1 MIGLII
7 AAVSAAIVISGCG
20 IKKPPVPPSAET
32 PRPVNDLTW
41 KISENTLALRW
52 TIPRLSKKE
61 QYLTFMVYRSA
72 TALTSPACADCPKLF
87 EKAGDIPI
95 MDSGNDKEPAKAL
108 FQEKL
113 NKGYRYAYMVKGV
126 TEKGV
131 QGPDS
136 NIVTFDF

>member
-1 MIGLII
+1 MIGLIV
-7 AAVSAAIVISGCG
+7 ATSSAAIVISGCG
-20 IKKPPVPPSAET
+20 IKKPPIPPRAEI

-41 KISENTLALRW
+41 KITENTLTLRW
-52 TIPRLSKKE
+52 TIPRLNKKE
-61 QYLTFMVYRSA
+61 HYHKFTVYRSA

-95 MDSGNDKEPAKAL
+95 MDSGNDAETAKAN
-108 FQEKL
+108 FQERL
-113 NKGYRYAYMVKGV
+113 NKGYRYSYMVKGV